1 LCIFLLFG
9 KTIFL
14 GSLERWCGVVRR
26 ALALDSLLRQ
36 FKVAEPLGPRVPP
49 SSPACLDPV
58 HAAARPGSGEVLKTL
73 ADGEIPA
80 PRHSGQREQFRQI
93 IQTELNK
100 TKWAKDSSRSFFKA
114 DTQTRDKHVKTGSV
128 SLITRELG

>member
-36 FKVAEPLGPRVPP
+36 FKVPP